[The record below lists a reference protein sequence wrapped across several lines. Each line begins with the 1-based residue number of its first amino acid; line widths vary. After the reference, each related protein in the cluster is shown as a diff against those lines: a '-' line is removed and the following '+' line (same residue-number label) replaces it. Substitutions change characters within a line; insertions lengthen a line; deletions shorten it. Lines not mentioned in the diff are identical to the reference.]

1 MNTHPHQVHATNE
14 AVVAATTEVDE
25 AAAAPEPGV
34 DYVAQRKAAMYEKI
48 AELSG
53 PSEAQIDAWKQSA
66 PGNRVR
72 AFSLDN
78 VRFYIVRAIGGL
90 EFAGI
95 QKNIPQNSTNPQLEI
110 QLEAAVLCTLW
121 TSSTR
126 DGKLT
131 SIGLRTGT
139 AGLPSSIWTLIETL
153 SDYADP
159 QDFQTC
165 SVEL

>member
-1 MNTHPHQVHATNE
+1 MNTHPHQATASEKEAVIEDAPAE
-14 AVVAATTEVDE
+14 AVVDHA
-25 AAAAPEPGV
+25 
-34 DYVAQRKAAMYEKI
+34 AQRKAAMYEKL
-48 AELSG
+48 AELGG

-66 PGNRVR
+66 PGNRLR
-72 AFSLDN
+72 AYSLDN
-78 VRFYIVRAIGGL
+78 VRFDIVRAIGGL
-90 EFAGI
+90 EFAAI
-95 QKNIPQNSTNPQLEI
+95 QKNIPANSTNPQLEI
-110 QLEAAVLCTLW
+110 QIEAAVLCTCW

-131 SIGLRTGT
+131 SIGLRTGA
-139 AGLPSSIWTLIETL
+139 AGRPSSTWTLIETL